1 MADDPWASVAVPKS
15 EPDEWEKVARVR
27 DTEGVPEPSNAA
39 ATATSWLGRQA
50 LGAYDAVSNAITGND
65 RREFNYEEFP
75 RLQVPG
81 WGETSARMSLG
92 RTDDRKLDILRQ
104 GLKEKI
110 TNAGTD
116 KFGNAWVEYEGKRY
130 YLNSPGVSGQD
141 VDDTFTQMMITMPF
155 AGLAGKAG
163 GAALGLLGRAVGTG
177 AGVAAGSLATD
188 KLAQESGATAGMDLG
203 DAVTAG
209 ALGAA
214 GELAVPL
221 VGKAYRAIFGSPAL
235 FDAKTGRLTEAGI
248 REVQKLGID
257 PADISKEW
265 AARFG
270 REAKSAVDPTH
281 AARYTDAQ
289 TLPVPVPLTRGDV
302 SGQPG
307 QQMTESMMRKGAY
320 GQGAAATMIGAREQ
334 ADDALRANL
343 KAIPQ
348 RMAGD
353 VGPVVTAPGQ
363 GAAAVQSALSN
374 ARDVAKK
381 NVDDLY
387 ATARGTAAAIP
398 GRDALRLSHEVRGAL
413 GDFMIDPALTPKTAK
428 MLESLDAIS
437 GAQPGNR
444 EVLLT
449 SLERWRRQASN
460 LAKGMPDADSTA
472 LRRAI
477 QEVDSGLQRLLD
489 ADLVS
494 GDPAAIKAW
503 RDARRAHSSYATLFK
518 DVKDATGQ
526 KNIIARLVQKDAAG
540 NPVVSP
546 LEAANLIFGSSS
558 LGANKFGMVRDLR
571 NLRAALPDEQ
581 WNQIRQEAFLRLARS
596 ADGGVA
602 SEGQRVFSGAN
613 FAGAVNDAFRD
624 NAEVMR
630 MLFTPEE
637 RSLIR
642 QLARV
647 GARST
652 IRVPGG
658 DNTSNTAVAQA
669 NFVQKL
675 ISMLPLA
682 SPQSK
687 AAVAGIFA
695 PATRLVQGVR
705 AAGMVDATP
714 SRLLPPPG
722 VLGTATGVTLDEQAG
737 RF

>member
-15 EPDEWEKVARVR
+15 EPDEWEKVARAR

-39 ATATSWLGRQA
+39 ASATSWLGRQT

-75 RLQVPG
+75 RFLVPG
-81 WGETSARMSLG
+81 WGETAAKMSVG
-92 RTDDRKLDILRQ
+92 RTDDRKLDILRK

-116 KFGNAWVEYEGKRY
+116 KFGNAWVEYDGKRY
-130 YLNSPGVSGQD
+130 YLNSPGISGQD

-155 AGLAGKAG
+155 AGLAGRAG
-163 GAALGLLGRAVGTG
+163 GAVLGLLGRAAGTG

-188 KLAQESGATAGMDLG
+188 KLAQESGATAGPDIG
-203 DAVTAG
+203 DAVVAG
-209 ALGAA
+209 ALGAG
-214 GELAVPL
+214 GELLVPM

-235 FDAKTGRLTEAGI
+235 FDAKTGRLTDAGL
-248 REVQKLGID
+248 REVQKLGLD

-270 REAKSAVDPTH
+270 REAAEAVNPTT

-289 TLPVPVPLTRGDV
+289 TLPVPVPLTKGDLT
-302 SGQPG
+302 GQPG
-307 QQMTESMMRKGAY
+307 QQMTESLMRKGGY

-363 GAAAVQSALSN
+363 GASAVQSALSS

-387 ATARGTAAAIP
+387 ATARGTTAAIP

-428 MLESLDAIS
+428 MLERLDAIS

-449 SLERWRRQASN
+449 AVERWRRQASN

-472 LRRAI
+472 LRRAV
-477 QEVDSGLQRLLD
+477 QEVDAGLQRLLD
-489 ADLVS
+489 ADLVT

-503 RDARRAHSSYATLFK
+503 RDARRAHSSYAKLFK
-518 DVKDATGQ
+518 DTKDATGQ
-526 KNIIARLVQKDAAG
+526 KNIIARLVQKDASG

-546 LEAANLIFGSSS
+546 GEAANLIFGSSS
-558 LGANKFGMVRDLR
+558 LGANKFGMARDLR
-571 NLRAALPDEQ
+571 TLRAALPDEQ

-596 ADGGVA
+596 ADGGVS
-602 SEGQRVFSGAN
+602 SEGSRVFSGAN

-658 DNTSNTAVAQA
+658 DNTSNTAVAAA
-669 NFVQKL
+669 NFVQRL
-675 ISMLPLA
+675 MAILPA
-682 SPQSK
+682 MSAKAK
-687 AAVAGIFA
+687 AAAALIF
-695 PATRLVQGVR
+695 PPGTRLVQGVR
-705 AAGMVDATP
+705 ATGMIDAAP
-714 SRLLPPPG
+714 ARLLPPPG
-722 VLGTATGVTLDEQAG
+722 LLGTAAGVTLDETAT
-737 RF
+737 R